1 MIKNGRYLLSVSNIL
16 KFWDTSNWNE
26 ITTIET
32 GHSYGVK
39 SNVYFYFILN
49 LIFRFGVVL
58 IFHLKITISTT
69 IKENT
74 KRREQY
80 KMWKNKNNNITK
92 SNNIILPY
100 RNKRKI
106 N

>member
-1 MIKNGRYLLSVSNIL
+1 MNCLMIKNGRYLLSCSFDTTL

-39 SNVYFYFILN
+39 SNVYFYFIHN

-69 IKENT
+69 TIKTNT
-74 KRREQY
+74 KRRENKY
-80 KMWKNKNNNITK
+80 KMMKE
-92 SNNIILPY
+92 
-100 RNKRKI
+100 
-106 N
+106 